1 MKLLLTVVIVGFSA
15 LPSFAKHL
23 YTETEY
29 QQAWCNAQGGIIE
42 YRLPDYTR
50 VDCMANIAGIDYAI
64 EFDFS
69 RGTKVYECIGQAL
82 YYGLVTGRKPGAV
95 LIIEEEKDYVYL
107 ERFQK
112 VANFY
117 GITFWIMTSPNDTEI

>member
-29 QQAWCNAQGGIIE
+29 QQAWCNAQGGVIE

-82 YYGLVTGRKPGAV
+82 YYGLVTGRKPGGAYNRRRKR
-95 LIIEEEKDYVYL
+95 LYIFGTISKSSEFLRYHILD
-107 ERFQK
+107 
-112 VANFY
+112 
-117 GITFWIMTSPNDTEI
+117 NDKSE